1 MHPDQAIINQMTD
14 LLATVCTEQDSMQ
27 TLYCNSTQT
36 ILTLVEP
43 QQQITDSNHYISKV
57 VTT

>member
-43 QQQITDSNHYISKV
+43 QQQITDSNHYFQKL
-57 VTT
+57 